1 MYKMSEFDK
10 SYNENQ
16 TAWDLLGSYF
26 NEEYLEKLVKHQLE
40 SYNNFTNVQIYK
52 TIEMFNNLKITSE
65 QDYNPKCKKHSL
77 YIYLS
82 FDNFRLGQPQINE
95 NNGAIKVMFPSE
107 ARLRNFTY
115 SSTMSIDINVTFKIL
130 TGENLDIETMLY
142 KKMPNVHIGKMPIM
156 VGSSLCVLK
165 QYSILEKTKIGECQY
180 DTGGYF
186 IINGSEKT
194 VLAQERAA
202 ENKIYCFNVSK
213 NNTKYSW
220 VAELKSSPSHKCIS
234 TKQINIMYSS
244 KDSGGGRAFHIQIPR
259 IKQPVP
265 LFIVFRAL
273 GVTSDKQICE
283 KILLDIDNAVI
294 NILQGSIIEANSCLT
309 QEDAIVYLS
318 NYVLYSP
325 INMDKEAGQ
334 EKKRDFVLDVLSN
347 DLFPHCNTD
356 EKKCF
361 FLGYMTKTIIYAI
374 IQKKEDDRDSYLNKR
389 VDCVGVLINNLFRNY
404 FNKTLKDAEKQIIR
418 EINTGSWKSTDDYL
432 NIINQ
437 TNIYKII
444 KSSTIENGIKRALS
458 TGDFGLKHS
467 SSNKV
472 GVAQVVNRLS
482 YVATIS
488 HMRRVSTPLDKSG
501 KMVPPRLL
509 NNTSWGFLCPAETPE
524 GLSVGVVKNLSF
536 MTHVSIYSSTE
547 PIVDIVRQ
555 FIIPIETITLPL
567 TETSKVFING
577 AWVGIPSIDP
587 YELFLK
593 LKELKRKGIINI
605 YTSIVF
611 NYQKEEI
618 IICNDAGRLLRPL
631 LIVKNNKT
639 NLTPEIMQ
647 KLKDRVINW
656 IDLFTDIYID
666 SAVLEYIDASE
677 QNNSLIALD
686 PKDLE
691 NAKYTHCE
699 IHPSTLFGVLA
710 SCIPFPEHNQS
721 PRNTYQCAMG
731 KQAIG
736 IYAKN
741 YAERM
746 DKTSYILSYPARP
759 LTDTRLMNLLKLHE
773 IPAGANITVAIMSHS
788 GYNQED
794 SLLVNKGSIDRG
806 LFQATIYNTEKDE
819 DKQKIN
825 GEEELRCKPDTKK
838 TKSVKFANYDKVQQN
853 GLVPENTFIQNRD
866 IIIAKV
872 IPIKGNK
879 SDVTKVIKYEDCSR
893 VYRKSGET
901 YIDKNHL
908 TKNGDGYTIA
918 KVRMRTIRTP
928 TIGDKFSSRHGQKGT
943 IGNVIPESDM
953 PFTADGIR
961 PDIIIN
967 PHAIPSRMTIGQ
979 LKEMLLGKLLVE
991 LGLFGDG
998 TSFGDLHVNDISEK
1012 LLSHGYEKNGN
1023 DVLYDG
1029 NTGEQIKADIFMGP
1043 VFYQRLKHMVD
1054 DKIHSRSI
1062 GPMVNLT
1069 RQPAEGRS
1077 RDGGLRF
1084 GEMER
1089 DCSISHGIA
1098 RFTKERMYDVSD
1110 KYDMYTCNLC
1120 GLIASYNDEYNIHLC
1135 KNCENRT
1142 EFSHVEIPYSCKLLT
1157 QELITMNVVP
1167 RFITEK

>member
-1 MYKMSEFDK
+1 MNID
-10 SYNENQ
+10 NQ
-16 TAWDLLGSYF
+16 YGADQNAWDLLSSYYDD
-26 NEEYLEKLVKHQLE
+26 EYLSKLVKHQLE
-40 SYNNFTNVQIYK
+40 SYNNFVNIQIYR
-52 TIEMFNNLKITSE
+52 TIEMFSNIKVASE
-65 QDYNPKCKKHSL
+65 QDYSPKCKKHNL
-77 YIYLS
+77 VMYLS
-82 FDNFRLGQPQINE
+82 FDNFTMSQPQIHE
-95 NNGAIKVMFPSE
+95 NNGAIKMMFPQE

-115 SSTMSIDINVTFKIL
+115 SSMMSMDINVKIHIY
-130 TGENLDIETMLY
+130 TGENLEIETIKY
-142 KKMPNVHIGKMPIM
+142 KKMPSVHIGKMPIM

-165 QYSILEKTKIGECQY
+165 QYSILEKTKVGECPY

-194 VLAQERAA
+194 VIAQERAA
-202 ENKIYCFNVSK
+202 ENKIYCFNISK

-220 VAELKSSPSHKCIS
+220 VAEIKSTPSHKCIS

-244 KDSGGGRAFHIQIPR
+244 KDSGGGHVLHIQIPR
-259 IKQPVP
+259 LKQPVP

-273 GVTSDKQICE
+273 GVISDKKICE
-283 KILLDIDNAVI
+283 KILDIDSNLI
-294 NILQGSIIEANSCLT
+294 DILQGSIIEANTCLT
-309 QEDAIVYLS
+309 KESALLYLT
-318 NYVLYSP
+318 NYVMYTP
-325 INMDKEAGQ
+325 INVDKETGQ
-334 EKKRDFVLDVLSN
+334 EKKHEFVLDILSN
-347 DLFPHCNTD
+347 DLFPHCNTV

-361 FLGYMTKTIIYAI
+361 FLGYMVKYLIVSLTN
-374 IQKKEDDRDSYLNKR
+374 KKEDDRDSYLNKR
-389 VDCVGVLINNLFRNY
+389 VDCCGVLINNLFRNY
-404 FNKTLKDAEKQIIR
+404 LNKTIKDAEKQIIR

-432 NIINQ
+432 NIVNT

-458 TGDFGLKHS
+458 TGDFGLKHVN
-467 SSNKV
+467 SNKV
-472 GVAQVVNRLS
+472 GVAQVLNRLS

-488 HMRRVSTPLDKSG
+488 HLRRVSTPLDKSG

-509 NNTSWGFLCPAETPE
+509 NNTSWGLLCPAETPE
-524 GLSVGVVKNLSF
+524 GLSVGVVKNLSC
-536 MTHVSIYSSTE
+536 MAHVSIFSASE
-547 PIVDIVRQ
+547 PLLDIVGQ
-555 FIIPIETITLPL
+555 FILPIE
-567 TETSKVFING
+567 ETVSIRSSKVFING
-577 AWVGIPSIDP
+577 AWIGTPTIDP
-587 YELFLK
+587 HELYLK
-593 LKELKRKGIINI
+593 LKNYKRRGIINI
-605 YTSIVF
+605 YTSVVF

-618 IICNDAGRLLRPL
+618 RICNDAGRLMRPL
-631 LIVKNNKT
+631 LIVDKGKTLLTDTIIKN
-639 NLTPEIMQ
+639 
-647 KLKDRVINW
+647 LKEKKIGWN
-656 IDLFTDIYID
+656 DLFTDISND
-666 SAVLEYIDASE
+666 TAVLEYIDAEE
-677 QNNSLIALD
+677 QNNSFVACT
-686 PKDLE
+686 PLE
-691 NAKYTHCE
+691 LNMKHTHCE
-699 IHPSTLFGVLA
+699 IHPTTIFGVLA

-741 YAERM
+741 YLERM
-746 DKTSYILSYPARP
+746 DKTAYVLSYPARP

-773 IPAGANITVAIMSHS
+773 IPSGSNITVAIMSYT

-806 LFQATIYNTEKDE
+806 LFQATVYNTEKDE

-825 GEEELRCKPDTKK
+825 GEEELRCKPDIKK
-838 TKSVKFANYDKVQQN
+838 TKSVKFANYDKIQEN

-872 IPIKGNK
+872 IPIKGSK
-879 SDVTKVIKYEDCSR
+879 TDVTKTIKYEDNSR
-893 VYRKSGET
+893 VYRKGGET
-901 YIDKNHL
+901 YIDRNHL
-908 TKNGDGYTIA
+908 TKNGDGYNIA
-918 KVRMRTIRTP
+918 KVRLRTIRQP

-979 LKEMLLGKLLVE
+979 LKEMLLGKVSVE

-998 TSFGDLHVNDISEK
+998 TSFGELHVNDISDT
-1012 LLSHGYEKNGN
+1012 LLSLGYEKNGN
-1023 DVLYDG
+1023 DILYDG
-1029 NTGEQIKADIFMGP
+1029 NTGEQIKADIFIGS

-1089 DCSISHGIA
+1089 DCSISHGAA

-1110 KYDMYTCNLC
+1110 KYEMHTCNLC
-1120 GLIASYNDEYNIHLC
+1120 GLIASYNDVYNIHMC
-1135 KNCENRT
+1135 KTCENRT
-1142 EFSHVEIPYSCKLLT
+1142 EFSRVKVPYSCKLLT

-1167 RFITEK
+1167 RFITEKN